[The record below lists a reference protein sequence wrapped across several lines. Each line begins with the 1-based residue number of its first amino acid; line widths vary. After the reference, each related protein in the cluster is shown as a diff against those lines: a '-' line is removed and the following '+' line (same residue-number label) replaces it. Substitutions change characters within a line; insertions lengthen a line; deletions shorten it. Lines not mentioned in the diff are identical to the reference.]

1 MCLAFTPQY
10 ISPVVTFAAYVAVLQ
25 GSHKAMN
32 VSRTFTSLSLLV
44 IMSKPLSQLFQLIP
58 IFIAALGCLKR
69 VQIFLVAPSQIDH
82 RLYSS
87 LQDNNSTTGVSSSS
101 NEQIELRHQ
110 DAFTSTTTKINNE
123 YIFVVYNAA
132 FGWADSE
139 PVLYDI
145 SLDIPRSKLTM
156 IIGPVASGKSTLCKA
171 LLGEAVIFRGSVQL
185 NDEARLSQIAYC
197 NQSPFLFNTSV
208 RENILGFSAFDSAW
222 YDLVVDAVG
231 LTEDFKTL
239 PSGDHT
245 SVGSNGASLSGGQ
258 KQRVAIA
265 RAVYSKKQIV
275 FFDDIMSGLDTTT
288 EQLIFDKLLSPK
300 GLLQKQGRTIVL
312 FTHATKFL
320 PTADHIIVLEK
331 MDEVKQGTFQS
342 LLKTSTYL
350 QKAISVLSS
359 PRASVPNTTNSVIHS
374 APTPTAPSHATEKF
388 LGPSRQK
395 GDRKIYKYYFKAVG
409 ARHSMILFV
418 FGICLGFSSAFPT
431 VWLSFWSDADTQ
443 AFDING
449 RYLGI
454 YALLQV
460 LGLVTFG
467 GYLYHCLYT
476 IPANSGLRLH
486 QTALQAVMSAS
497 TAWLSR
503 TDTGLTTNRFS
514 QDMELIDGELP
525 QALMNLIMTMFTIFG
540 QAILITIATPYVA
553 VSFPALLAVFFFIQ
567 RFYLRTSRQLRIL
580 DLETKSP
587 L

>member
-1 MCLAFTPQY
+1 
-10 ISPVVTFAAYVAVLQ
+10 
-25 GSHKAMN
+25 MN

-58 IFIAALGCLKR
+58 MFIAALGCLKR
-69 VQIFLVAPSQIDH
+69 VQTFLVAPSQVDH
-82 RLYSS
+82 RLRSS
-87 LQDNNSTTGVSSSS
+87 LQDNDSTSGVDSS
-101 NEQIELRHQ
+101 NEQIELRHRK
-110 DAFTSTTTKINNE
+110 AFTGTTSKINND
-123 YIFVVYNAA
+123 YIFMVHNAA
-132 FGWADSE
+132 FGWPGSE
-139 PVLYDI
+139 PVLRDI
-145 SLDIPRSKLTM
+145 SLAILRSKLTM

-171 LLGEAVIFRGSVQL
+171 LLGEAIIFRGSVQF

-197 NQSPFLFNTSV
+197 DQSPFLFNTSL

-222 YDLVVDAVG
+222 YDIVVDAVG
-231 LTEDFKTL
+231 LTDDFKAL
-239 PSGDHT
+239 PSGDNT

-258 KQRVAIA
+258 RQRVAIA
-265 RAVYSKKQIV
+265 RAIYSKKQTV
-275 FFDDIMSGLDTTT
+275 FFDDIMSGLDTNT
-288 EQLIFDKLLSPK
+288 EQLIFDKLLGSE
-300 GLLQKQGRTIVL
+300 GLLQRQGRTIVF

-320 PTADHIIVLEK
+320 PAADQIIILEK
-331 MDEVKQGTFQS
+331 MGKVEQGTFHS
-342 LLKTSTYL
+342 LSKTSTYL

-359 PRASVPNTTNSVIHS
+359 PRTSTPDAINSAINS
-374 APTPTAPSHATEKF
+374 ATIPTAPSRAAEKF
-388 LGPSRQK
+388 FGPSRQQ
-395 GDRKIYKYYFKAVG
+395 GDSKIYKYYFKAVG
-409 ARHSMILFV
+409 TRNSMILFV

-431 VWLSFWSDADTQ
+431 AWLSFWSDADTQ
-443 AFDING
+443 DFDVNG

-460 LGLVTFG
+460 LGLVIFG
-467 GYLYHCLYT
+467 GYLYHCLNT
-476 IPANSGLRLH
+476 IAANSGLRLH
-486 QTALQAVMSAS
+486 RTALQAVMSAS

-525 QALMNLIMTMFTIFG
+525 QALMNLIMTMFTILG

-553 VSFPALLAVFFFIQ
+553 VSFPALLAVLFFIQ